1 MLSEKSFKIAVLA
14 STNGTNLQVIIDQI
28 QSGELPVELVVVG
41 SNKECFALKRS
52 KEQGLETIFIDQ
64 KMYKKQRQAFDQA
77 MLDALAPY
85 NVDLIVLV
93 GYMRVITPLFIASY
107 SERIL
112 NIHPSLIPKYC
123 GKGMYGNKVHEAVLS
138 NNETETGMTIHYV
151 DEGVDT
157 GKILCQKSVSIDD
170 SDTVET
176 LKQKVQALE
185 KEWYPK
191 IIKQLAL
198 EYQE

>member
-1 MLSEKSFKIAVLA
+1 MSSKKPFKIAVLA

-28 QSGELPVELVVVG
+28 QSGVLPVELAVVG
-41 SNKECFALKRS
+41 SNKECYALERS
-52 KEQGLETIFIDQ
+52 KQQGFETMLIDQ
-64 KMYKKQRQAFDQA
+64 KKYKQRRKAFDQA

-85 NVDLIVLV
+85 EVDLIVLV
-93 GYMRVITPLFIASY
+93 GYMRVITPLFIKAY
-107 SERIL
+107 SHCII

-123 GKGMYGNKVHEAVLS
+123 GKGMYGNKVHEAVLK

-157 GKILCQKSVSIDD
+157 GEVLCQKLVSVDAQ
-170 SDTVET
+170 DTLET
-176 LKQKVQALE
+176 LKHKVQALE

-191 IIKQLAL
+191 VIKQLAL
-198 EYQE
+198 

>member
-28 QSGELPVELVVVG
+28 QFGELPVELVVVG

-112 NIHPSLIPKYC
+112 NIHPSLIPKSC

>member
-1 MLSEKSFKIAVLA
+1 MLSEKSFKIGVLA